1 MEQEKTL
8 QVGGRNPSIDL
19 IKSLAILCVLFI
31 HACGIFYDQP
41 VGSTPWTWSIFWGSL
56 SRSAVPLFFMA
67 SGALMLNPKK
77 NLPLKRLYGKN
88 ILRILIALFFWA
100 SLYKVFDLIFLA
112 SSQGSLPLDEIKTA
126 LKDLVLFRHKYHL
139 YFLVVILLFY
149 ICLPVA
155 RLFVAKVD
163 KKLFQYS
170 LGIWFIFGI
179 LYWQVLSFWPFNLL
193 TGSIQEAAI
202 PSTWALVG
210 YCFLGFY
217 LLTYPLAKKTSLTLS
232 LLGLL
237 ITFFASY
244 FFSIRTQAFN
254 TSFLSGTSLGVC
266 LFALGNFSF
275 LLHYPGNKWTQF
287 LSKASFAIY
296 LTHVFFLTIFMEK
309 AWIYPLFPL
318 GLQVPVLVLMTL
330 APSILSYLVLSKIP
344 LVNKWL
350 I

>member
-1 MEQEKTL
+1 MDQEKTL
-8 QVGGRNPSIDL
+8 ALGGRNPSIDL
-19 IKSLAILCVLFI
+19 IKSFAILCVLCI
-31 HACGIFYDQP
+31 HACGIFYDHP
-41 VGSTPWTWSIFWGSL
+41 VGSAPWTWGIFWGSL

-67 SGALMLNPKK
+67 SGALMLNPEK

-88 ILRILIALFFWA
+88 ILRILVALFFWA
-100 SLYKVFDLIFLA
+100 SLYKAFDLAFLA
-112 SSQGSLPLDEIKTA
+112 SNQGSLSGAEIKIA
-126 LKDLVLFRHKYHL
+126 LEDLALFRHKYHL

-155 RLFVAKVD
+155 RLFVAKLD
-163 KKLFQYS
+163 KKLFQYA
-170 LGIWFIFGI
+170 LGIWFVFGI
-179 LYWQVLSFWPFNLL
+179 LYWQVLSFWPFSLL
-193 TGSIQEAAI
+193 TGAIQQAAI
-202 PSTWALVG
+202 SSTWALLG

-217 LLTYPLAKKTSLTLS
+217 LLTYPPTKKTGLVFS

-237 ITFFASY
+237 IIFFGSY
-244 FFSIRTQAFN
+244 FFSIHSQTFN

-266 LFALGNFSF
+266 FLALGNFTF
-275 LLHYPGNKWTQF
+275 LLHYKGKYWTQF

-330 APSILSYLVLSKIP
+330 VPSLLSYLVLSKIP